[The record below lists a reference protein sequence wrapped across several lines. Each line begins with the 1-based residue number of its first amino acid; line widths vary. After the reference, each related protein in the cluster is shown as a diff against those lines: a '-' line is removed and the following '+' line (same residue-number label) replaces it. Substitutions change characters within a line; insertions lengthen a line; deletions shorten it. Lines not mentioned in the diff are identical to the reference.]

1 MVPYSV
7 RLCGC
12 TKVDKEAEILSVT
25 MLVDTKTLTSAWQ
38 CRSCAKPTHKHL
50 EDLALLPSPVL
61 VVCAYWGVT

>member
-25 MLVDTKTLTSAWQ
+25 ILVDTIECPRRLRQRGSKAV
-38 CRSCAKPTHKHL
+38 K
-50 EDLALLPSPVL
+50 
-61 VVCAYWGVT
+61 GV